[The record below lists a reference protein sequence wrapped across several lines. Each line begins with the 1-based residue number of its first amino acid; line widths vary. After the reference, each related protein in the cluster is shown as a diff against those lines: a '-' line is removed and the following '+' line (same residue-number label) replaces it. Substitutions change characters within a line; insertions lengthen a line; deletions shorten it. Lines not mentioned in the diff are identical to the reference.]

1 MSNQLNIKEYD
12 TLAIVCE
19 YQDDDGTPLD
29 LNSMAIIADI
39 NATSGALNE
48 PLNVDV
54 SSEVGRFTLSRTDD
68 HLPLGSYRIDI
79 LFTNTETG
87 RRVASE
93 TFTLNVSKSITLP
106 RA

>member
-1 MSNQLNIKEYD
+1 MSSQLNIKEYD

-19 YQDDDGTPLD
+19 YQDDDGSLLD
-29 LNSMAIIADI
+29 LNNMTIIADI
-39 NATSGALNE
+39 NATSGGFKE

-54 SSEVGRFTLSRTDD
+54 SSELGRFTLSRTAEY
-68 HLPLGSYRIDI
+68 LPLGSYRIDI
-79 LFTNTETG
+79 LFTNTDTG

-93 TFTLNVSKSITLP
+93 TFALNVNKAITLP